1 MVANEVKFT
10 FEDLAKAQY
19 NLKNLGLY
27 DGEVDGIYG
36 KLSAAAFLQFANALS
51 IDTILDANSKMLT
64 DQLLQIPEV
73 VRHLLDILGEGE
85 RLFLKFTNAQRIFV
99 NMGQADHNY
108 LGFLDR
114 GINGCQAGKKKSLPN
129 RSFAPSPLLNH
140 IPAYADRLRS
150 LPDGVRVVSYGQV
163 AMLAGT
169 KLRVKFLP
177 YPVIG
182 QIPNIE
188 NIGLE
193 FLDKSIEN
201 ACISIGSVVNGQM
214 LCRWIG
220 RNPLSNVQFW
230 SSTKILPLLYTITEA
245 NRADFIQPV
254 ANCTVNGSNNPN
266 SKLTFLELAERI
278 CSYEEEGNMTSNALA
293 ASFKQFTTPSAL
305 ENWLKKITGNQKL
318 SFRGRYGEKP
328 FFEKPTLASPTGTVI
343 LTGEREAHRGDN
355 LVSAYDLTRM
365 LSQVVW
371 HRHIPPAL
379 RLPAA
384 QWHSLTSLIRAMGQ
398 DTARYVDVAIAAL
411 GLPYFVSDP
420 VVISKMGFGYSD
432 QRKQTE
438 LTYTACI
445 QFIDRLAQSDD
456 GLPLPK
462 LRSVNMTL
470 RAVLDLQDPVRE
482 ALEIDAKMATTVTE
496 ILRRIV
502 TEELV

>member
-1 MVANEVKFT
+1 MVASEAKFT
-10 FEDLAKAQY
+10 FAELATAQH

-27 DGEVDGIYG
+27 DGEIDGLYG

-51 IDTILDANSKMLT
+51 IDTILDANSRLLT
-64 DQLLQIPEV
+64 DQLLQIPSV
-73 VRHLLDILGEGE
+73 VRHLLDILGEGD

-114 GINGCQAGKKKSLPN
+114 GIYGCQTGKKKSLPN

-140 IPAYADRLRS
+140 LPDYADRLS
-150 LPDGVRVVSYGQV
+150 NLPDGVNVVSYGQV

-169 KLRVKFLP
+169 KVRVKFQP
-177 YPVIG
+177 YPAIG

-230 SSTKILPLLYTITEA
+230 SSTKILPLLYTITAA
-245 NRADFIQPV
+245 NRADFIQPI
-254 ANCTVNGSNNPN
+254 ANCLVSGSNE
-266 SKLTFLELAERI
+266 SGSGRTFLELAERI
-278 CSYEEEGNMTSNALA
+278 CSYEEEGSMTSNALSA
-293 ASFKQFTTPSAL
+293 GFKQFATPSAL
-305 ENWLKKITGNQKL
+305 ENWLEKITGNQNL
-318 SFRGRYGEKP
+318 AFRGRYGEKP
-328 FFEKPTLASPTGTVI
+328 YFEKPTLSSPTGTKI

-355 LVSAYDLTRM
+355 LISAYDLTRV
-365 LSQVVW
+365 LSQIAW
-371 HRHIPPAL
+371 HRHIPPAQ
-379 RLPAA
+379 RIPAA

-411 GLPYFVSDP
+411 GLPYFISDP

-445 QFIDRLAQSDD
+445 QFIDRLALSDD

-470 RAVLDLQDPVRE
+470 RAVLNLKDSARE
-482 ALEIDAKMATTVTE
+482 ALEIDARMAATVTE

-502 TEELV
+502 TEELI

>member
-1 MVANEVKFT
+1 MAASEVKFV
-10 FEDLAKAQY
+10 FGDLVKAQR

-51 IDTILDANSKMLT
+51 IDTILDSNSRVLT
-64 DQLLQIPEV
+64 DQLLQIPAV
-73 VRHLLDILGEGE
+73 VRHLLNILGEGD

-114 GINGCQAGKKKSLPN
+114 GINGCKAGKRKNLPN

-140 IPAYADRLRS
+140 IPAYGDRLSS
-150 LPDGVRVVSYGQV
+150 LPDGVNVVSYGEV

-169 KLRVKFLP
+169 QVRVRFSP
-177 YPVIG
+177 YPAIG
-182 QIPNIE
+182 KIPNIE

-201 ACISIGSVVNGQM
+201 ACICIGSVVNGQM
-214 LCRWIG
+214 LCRWVG

-230 SSTKILPLLYTITEA
+230 SSTKILPLLYTIAEA

-254 ANCTVNGSNNPN
+254 ANCKVNGANDPS
-266 SKLTFLELAERI
+266 SSWTFLELAERI
-278 CSYEEEGNMTSNALA
+278 CSYDEETNMTSNALA
-293 ASFKQFTTPSAL
+293 AGFKQFTTPSEL
-305 ENWLKKITGNQKL
+305 ENWLKKITGNKSL

-328 FFEKPTLASPTGTVI
+328 FFEKPILSSPTGTAI
-343 LTGEREAHRGDN
+343 ITGERESHRGDN
-355 LVSAYDLTRM
+355 LISAYDLTRM
-365 LSQVVW
+365 LAQVVW
-371 HRHIPPAL
+371 HRHIPPAQ
-379 RLPAA
+379 RLPAV
-384 QWHSLTSLIRAMGQ
+384 QWHSLISLIRAMGQ

-411 GLPYFVSDP
+411 GLPYFISDP

-445 QFIDRLAQSDD
+445 QFVDRLAKSHDD
-456 GLPLPK
+456 LPLPK

-470 RAVLDLQDPVRE
+470 RAVLNLKDPVRE
-482 ALEIDAKMATTVTE
+482 ALEIDARMATTVAE

-502 TEELV
+502 TEELI